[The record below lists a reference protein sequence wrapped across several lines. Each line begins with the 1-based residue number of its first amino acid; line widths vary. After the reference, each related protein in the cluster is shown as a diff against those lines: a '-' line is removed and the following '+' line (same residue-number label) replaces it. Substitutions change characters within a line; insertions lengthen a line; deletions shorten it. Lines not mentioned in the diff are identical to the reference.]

1 MSPSTFVGNVW
12 GLTGPIILTEQ
23 LVKRFGTVEALKG
36 VDLRVEAGAVFGL
49 LGPNGAGKTTAVRI
63 LSTLLLPDGGR
74 AQVDGLDVVRD
85 AEELR
90 YRIGLAGQSAAVDEN
105 LTGLENLTLV
115 GRLYGLPAHEA
126 RRRSGEILER
136 FGLSEAAD
144 RTAKT
149 YSGGMRRR
157 LDVAA
162 SLVGRPRVLF
172 LDEPTTGLDP
182 RSRIDVWAFI
192 RELQAE
198 GTTLLLTTQYLE
210 EADQLTDRIAVI
222 DVGRVIAEG
231 TSDDLKAR
239 IGGEV
244 LELQLERPD
253 DLAEAVAALAGL
265 GTGDPR
271 SDGDTGRLRLPVG
284 EEGAAVTLQSTR
296 RLDERKIAL
305 AGFALHRPTLDD
317 VFLALTGH
325 AAEDGTEPEPKKR
338 GRGRRG
344 RGGGS

>member
-1 MSPSTFVGNVW
+1 
-12 GLTGPIILTEQ
+12 LDEPIILTEQ
-23 LVKRFGTVEALKG
+23 LVKHFGTVEALKG
-36 VDLRVEAGAVFGL
+36 VDLQVAGGTVFGL

-74 AQVDGLDVVRD
+74 ASVEGLDVVRD
-85 AEELR
+85 ADEVR
-90 YRIGLAGQSAAVDEN
+90 FRIGLAGQTAAVDEN
-105 LTGLENLTLV
+105 LTGLENLVLV
-115 GRLYGLPAHEA
+115 GRLYGLPRDEA

-136 FGLSEAAD
+136 FGLSDAAD

-157 LDVAA
+157 LDLAA

-182 RSRIDVWAFI
+182 RSRLDVWEFI
-192 RELQAE
+192 RELQSE

-210 EADQLTDRIAVI
+210 EADQLADRIAVI
-222 DVGRVIAEG
+222 DLGRVIAEG
-231 TSDDLKAR
+231 TSDELKAR

-244 LELQLERPD
+244 LELNIEDPAQVPLALE
-253 DLAEAVAALAGL
+253 ALIGL
-265 GTGDPR
+265 GTGEVR
-271 SDGDTGRLRLPVG
+271 HDGDTGVLRVPVG
-284 EEGAAVTLQSTR
+284 DEGPAITLQSTR
-296 RLDERKIAL
+296 RLDERKVAL

-325 AAEDGTEPEPKKR
+325 AAEDGQAPEPAKKR
-338 GRGRRG
+338 RGRRG
-344 RGGGS
+344 GRS